1 MDIEEELQDEANNN
15 INYLQVAREWFKNM
29 DFNAMVSAENLTAN
43 APFILFLF
51 FLVLVYI
58 GNTHQME
65 TTARDIDRTKDQLK
79 QVRWRYMSAKSEL
92 MYNCKQTEVASAV
105 HPLGLRELKSPPNK
119 IVIGNDEY

>member
-1 MDIEEELQDEANNN
+1 MDIEEELLEEANNN
-15 INYLQVAREWFKNM
+15 TNYLKMVVEWFKSF
-29 DFNAMVSAENLTAN
+29 DFNALVSMENITAN

-58 GNTHQME
+58 GNTHEME
-65 TTARDIDRTKDQLK
+65 TTVRDIDRTKDQLK

-105 HPLGLRELKSPPNK
+105 RTMGLRELKSPPNK
-119 IVIGNDEY
+119 IVIATDEY